1 MKRHRNH
8 RTGRYNQQSQNLS
21 KKRGVA
27 MKNIERFTKMAR
39 DAELSQD
46 VIKVERCWQF
56 VEHYQRIVKEIN
68 QSQQQAK
75 QDNDKATTEVEEQK
89 KQDDLSLDVPFIND
103 DKGLDPKTN
112 SDEPEA

>member
-56 VEHYQRIVKEIN
+56 VEHYQRMYLENHLNLRKLEN
-68 QSQQQAK
+68 
-75 QDNDKATTEVEEQK
+75 
-89 KQDDLSLDVPFIND
+89 LSDHHL
-103 DKGLDPKTN
+103 LYQHL
-112 SDEPEA
+112 